1 MGADADGLRDGG
13 VVVSDTYRKAQYAED
28 LSSSSGCPRVML
40 SGSEVTPMGKGRNTV
55 PSAECGPS
63 HMSPPAASGSQ
74 PRAWITEVYVVRKR
88 PMGRSQLPLP
98 VSACVRASPA
108 PAVKRSTVPNGPA
121 ATRRLGSNG
130 VPS

>member
-74 PRAWITEVYVVRKR
+74 PRAWMTQLNVVRYR
-88 PMGRSQLPLP
+88 PMVRSHAPLLPDALSLGVP
-98 VSACVRASPA
+98 IVAY
-108 PAVKRSTVPNGPA
+108 RSGVPKGPA
-121 ATRRLGSNG
+121 ARPCVVSNS